1 MPWLL
6 STGGYG
12 VLIANLTES
21 LFRLGSERRG
31 VWSVEA
37 DARTLSLRVFAGR
50 PAALVRQLT
59 RVTGRQ
65 PAPAAPWLL
74 GPWFQTGHANVEPGE
89 LEHARTLRRG
99 DAPVSAVETH
109 MRYMPCGADQGQEVP
124 ERARTRAFHRL
135 GLAAL
140 TYLREAVCRAIRR
153 RSTAAPRSA
162 CSYAAP
168 AAPLHLRVVR
178 RRRRDAGRN
187 DRLRQPARRRLLR
200 VAAPP
205 RDPERL

>member
-21 LFRLGSERRG
+21 LFRLGERRG

-99 DAPVSAVETH
+99 DSGLRSRPTCATCRAAPTRGRRSPSGHA
-109 MRYMPCGADQGQEVP
+109 
-124 ERARTRAFHRL
+124 RAFHRL

-140 TYLREAVCRAIRR
+140 TYLREAVCQLSGGVRPRR
-153 RSTAAPRSA
+153 RAR
-162 CSYAAP
+162 
-168 AAPLHLRVVR
+168 RV
-178 RRRRDAGRN
+178 
-187 DRLRQPARRRLLR
+187 PTPPRRRLTPSSR
-200 VAAPP
+200 SSAAA
-205 RDPERL
+205 